1 MTSRLL
7 ALLLLCFGVNLTCPA
22 IADVMIPNLEQ
33 IGSSINGFVLN
44 FTGVTNGV
52 FPEKIIFEIEKG
64 QLIGLIAE
72 YPSRIS
78 EEDLRRA
85 INERWSKFEKS
96 ISVKN
101 VFAWR
106 DDSRGIGAQ
115 VGRYESVTRLVLI
128 KINKK

>member
-1 MTSRLL
+1 
-7 ALLLLCFGVNLTCPA
+7 
-22 IADVMIPNLEQ
+22 MIPNLEQ